1 MFLEYLGGQIVDG
14 VEKAVL
20 ALAGAEEALNEV
32 GDRVESACQ
41 LVNNVVDHFKI
52 LSSS

>member
-20 ALAGAEEALNEV
+20 AFGGAEEALNEV
-32 GDRVESACQ
+32 YDLTESACQ
-41 LVNNVVDHFKI
+41 FINNVTDHFKI